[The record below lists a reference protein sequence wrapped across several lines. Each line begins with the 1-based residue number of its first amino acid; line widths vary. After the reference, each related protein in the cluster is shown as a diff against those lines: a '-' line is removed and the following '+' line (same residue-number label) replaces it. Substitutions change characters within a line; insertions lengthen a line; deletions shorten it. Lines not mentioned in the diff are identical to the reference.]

1 MPAFGRDLGDKL
13 IKGLAISQREK
24 VRYVVCWTEAGG
36 LYSCGCNHE
45 TIEAAMICLVPD
57 GRSFIRAVE
66 NGITR
71 SLDDAELKEFLGALT
86 VRFAALRSWQKEPGA
101 AL

>member
-1 MPAFGRDLGDKL
+1 MNCL
-13 IKGLAISQREK
+13 I
-24 VRYVVCWTEAGG
+24 
-36 LYSCGCNHE
+36 
-45 TIEAAMICLVPD
+45 PD

-66 NGITR
+66 KGTTR

-86 VRFAALRSWQKEPGA
+86 VHFEALRSWQKEPGA

>member
-1 MPAFGRDLGDKL
+1 MSCL
-13 IKGLAISQREK
+13 I
-24 VRYVVCWTEAGG
+24 
-36 LYSCGCNHE
+36 
-45 TIEAAMICLVPD
+45 PD

-66 NGITR
+66 NGTTR

-86 VRFAALRSWQKEPGA
+86 VRLAALRWEKEPGA

>member
-1 MPAFGRDLGDKL
+1 M
-13 IKGLAISQREK
+13 
-24 VRYVVCWTEAGG
+24 VCWTEADG
-36 LYSCGCNHE
+36 LYSCGCDHE
-45 TIEAAMICLVPD
+45 TIESAMSCLIPD

-66 NGITR
+66 NGTTR

-86 VRFAALRSWQKEPGA
+86 VRLAALRWEKEPGA